1 LTEDSQWCFLQN
13 EVNIMGRGAAGIS
26 VVIQYGGQ
34 EDRHLGFRG
43 KKKRF
48 KKKQLKLIF
57 FSC

>member
-1 LTEDSQWCFLQN
+1 
-13 EVNIMGRGAAGIS
+13 MGRGAAGIS

-34 EDRHLGFRG
+34 EDRHLGFRR